1 MVVKGLMCLAIHNSA
16 NALNYYKMD
25 GDLFNYRNSAN
36 FEFITLSTKRS
47 DQLVISLYNIYQFSR
62 WEVNFEKKDE
72 HYFMD
77 NVSLDLIPNYQSQ
90 GH

>member
-1 MVVKGLMCLAIHNSA
+1 MVVKGLMCLAMHNSA

-25 GDLFNYRNSAN
+25 RDLFNYRNSTN
-36 FEFITLSTKRS
+36 FEFITISTKRS
-47 DQLVISLYNIYQFSR
+47 DQLVISPYNIYWLSG

-72 HYFMD
+72 HYFME